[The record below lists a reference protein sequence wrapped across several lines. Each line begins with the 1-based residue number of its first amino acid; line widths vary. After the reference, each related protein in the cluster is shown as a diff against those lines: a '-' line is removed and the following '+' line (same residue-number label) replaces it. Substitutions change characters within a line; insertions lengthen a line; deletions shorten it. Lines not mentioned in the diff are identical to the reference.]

1 MYNPPRNAL
10 SSHLVEVSGFLDFH
24 SSSYSNIIILGDFN
38 VDVEEPYIKFFYESY
53 ILKRFLN
60 QSACSKNA
68 SWSTCIDLNITSDLS
83 NTCIIETGFSD
94 VHLMRSAVMKKAF
107 KTFQLESYILGHTN
121 SITVNVI
128 HLMFTR

>member
-10 SSHLVEVSGFLDFH
+10 SNHLVEVSGFFDFH

-68 SWSTCIDLNITSDLS
+68 SWSTCIDLNITSDLP

-94 VHLMRSAVMKKAF
+94 VHLMRLAVMKKAF
-107 KTFQLESYILGHTN
+107 KTFQRRIIYFRPYKHYYS
-121 SITVNVI
+121 
-128 HLMFTR
+128 